1 MEINK
6 NSVVFHNLLLCCG
19 DWGWHTHLQAVI
31 IINVSLA
38 HGPAALLTVQPEC
51 FCTDPL
57 LQIRHPGGANIDDPR
72 TQSWNQTQVLVQIS
86 DWFVALQCKTIHHF
100 VMHLWGHKFVSKNN
114 QQNPRTLI
122 PHKQKWF
129 HSTQFLVF
137 HTLAFGYKIVPTC
150 CHPHQENT
158 HPSRPRIMST
168 LHFLPNAILFVLDD
182 VPVSHAIPGN
192 VS

>member
-1 MEINK
+1 M
-6 NSVVFHNLLLCCG
+6 S
-19 DWGWHTHLQAVI
+19 
-31 IINVSLA
+31 
-38 HGPAALLTVQPEC
+38 ALLTDQQHCSRFSQNASAQIPSFRSDIQVAPISMIPAHNPE
-51 FCTDPL
+51 T
-57 LQIRHPGGANIDDPR
+57 RHK
-72 TQSWNQTQVLVQIS
+72 S
-86 DWFVALQCKTIHHF
+86 IHHF